1 MTKHAGVTSV
11 KLGFSFASNCASMTD
26 LIARSVN
33 RSKTADMR
41 CSPRLLLT
49 IPTHLL
55 PPLRWLVRVGVVIIF
70 CPPLLLAREEE
81 FKKLVVLQ
89 VNIFNALF
97 YPSFSQNLSSLFL
110 FLSLCVR
117 GKNNNAVSLSLSI
130 YLSIYLFTRVVAS
143 STMIFFLTAR
153 TNEAHTHTHRT
164 TTTTTTVRSFVRS
177 LGNSSSSR
185 FRRLHADSLSLF
197 LHEKKTKKKL
207 TESSNS
213 NLSLSLPSSLFL
225 SSIYFE
231 FDLDARFFPR
241 SHSRDRF
248 RRNTEGARRAWISS
262 KRRGIEDAL
271 F

>member
-153 TNEAHTHTHRT
+153 TNEAHTHTPDDDDDDDG
-164 TTTTTTVRSFVRS
+164 SFVRWALLLLVFGAS
-177 LGNSSSSR
+177 
-185 FRRLHADSLSLF
+185 
-197 LHEKKTKKKL
+197 TQ
-207 TESSNS
+207 T
-213 NLSLSLPSSLFL
+213 LSLSFCTRKKQKKS
-225 SSIYFE
+225 
-231 FDLDARFFPR
+231 
-241 SHSRDRF
+241 
-248 RRNTEGARRAWISS
+248 
-262 KRRGIEDAL
+262 
-271 F
+271 